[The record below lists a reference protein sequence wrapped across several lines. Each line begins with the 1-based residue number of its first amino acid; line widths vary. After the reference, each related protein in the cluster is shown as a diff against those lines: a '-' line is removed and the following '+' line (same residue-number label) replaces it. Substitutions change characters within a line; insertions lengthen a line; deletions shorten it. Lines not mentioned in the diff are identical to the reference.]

1 MNNDTMKKSELQDII
16 REALLEVIEEGT
28 AEDKKAQDMAL
39 AAEKAQLAALNK
51 KKAEL
56 TSQQVAPA
64 DKPGKDAEVNAINKN
79 MQAAQMRV
87 NKLSK
92 PGMASTELDE
102 MANVGV
108 RYQLSDDA
116 TDEQIAGFSG
126 KKAKILAAI
135 QAAGSAV
142 SKMNIAGDMGYDKQ
156 NPINKDFMELVDAG
170 IIVSSTDQA
179 APRLT
184 NPRPAATATATTA
197 TGDEE
202 LFYNPR
208 GRRDLGN
215 MFTPRELTSLGI
227 SGQEEMSDEEVEA
240 AFAAA
245 KASGEEPEPE
255 IAPTKTSKSSSTISD
270 EDFQDWMEYSKLSD
284 RLKSVKSN
292 LLKTKRYRSTPGDIN
307 DVGSTAR
314 EIKGLTDL
322 KASLEQRID
331 ALVAKSEYLQKD
343 IAKKAGKEYIPA
355 PPIPN
360 PLEDEDEEDDLN
372 ENTLKHRMQ
381 YYAGIKK

>member
-16 REALLEVIEEGT
+16 REALLEVIEEGA

-39 AAEKAQLAALNK
+39 AAEKAQIAALNK
-51 KKAEL
+51 KKQEL
-56 TSQQVAPA
+56 NAQQVTPA
-64 DKPGKDAEVNAINKN
+64 DKPGKDAEINAVNKN
-79 MQAAQMRV
+79 IQAAQTRV
-87 NKLSK
+87 NRLSK
-92 PGMASTELDE
+92 PGVASTELDE

-108 RYQLSDDA
+108 RYQLSDDV

-142 SKMNIAGDMGYDKQ
+142 SKMNVAGEMGYDKQ

-170 IIVSSTDQA
+170 IIVSSSEQA

-184 NPRPAATATATTA
+184 NPRPTPAASTTS

-202 LFYNPR
+202 LYYNPR
-208 GRRDLGN
+208 GRRAGAGS
-215 MFTPRELTSLGI
+215 MFTSRELDSLGI
-227 SGQEEMSDEEVEA
+227 SGQEEMSDDDVEA

-255 IAPTKTSKSSSTISD
+255 MTSVSRSKSASTISD
-270 EDFQDWMEYSKLSD
+270 EDYQDWMEYSKLSD
-284 RLKSVKSN
+284 RLRSVKSN

-355 PPIPN
+355 PPIEN
-360 PLEDEDEEDDLN
+360 PLEDEDEMDDLN
-372 ENTLKHRMQ
+372 ENIKHRMQ

>member
-1 MNNDTMKKSELQDII
+1 MKKSELQDII

-56 TSQQVAPA
+56 STQQVAPA
-64 DKPGKDAEVNAINKN
+64 DKPGKDAEINAINKN
-79 MQAAQMRV
+79 MQAAQIRV

-92 PGMASTELDE
+92 PGIASTELDE

-108 RYQLSDDA
+108 RYQLSDDV

-142 SKMNIAGDMGYDKQ
+142 SKMNIAGDMGYNKQ

-170 IIVSSTDQA
+170 VIVSSSEQA

-184 NPRPAATATATTA
+184 NPRPAATPSTTA

-227 SGQEEMSDEEVEA
+227 SGQEEMSDDEVEA

-255 IAPTKTSKSSSTISD
+255 MVSKGKSTSAATISD

-284 RLKSVKSN
+284 RLRSVKSN

-343 IAKKAGKEYIPA
+343 IAKKAGKEYIPT
-355 PPIPN
+355 PPIEN
-360 PLEDEDEEDDLN
+360 PLEDEDEMDNLN
-372 ENTLKHRMQ
+372 ESAFKHRMQ

>member
-1 MNNDTMKKSELQDII
+1 
-16 REALLEVIEEGT
+16 
-28 AEDKKAQDMAL
+28 MAL

-51 KKAEL
+51 KRQEL
-56 TSQQVAPA
+56 STQQVAPA
-64 DKPGKDAEVNAINKN
+64 DKPGKDAEINAINKN
-79 MQAAQMRV
+79 MQAAQIRV

-92 PGMASTELDE
+92 PGMSSTELDE

-108 RYQLSDDA
+108 RYQLSDDV

-126 KKAKILAAI
+126 KKAKILAAL

-142 SKMNIAGDMGYDKQ
+142 SKMNVAGDMGYNKQ

-170 IIVSSTDQA
+170 VIVSSSEQA

-184 NPRPAATATATTA
+184 NPRPAAAPSATA

-227 SGQEEMSDEEVEA
+227 SGQEDMSDEEVEA

-255 IAPTKTSKSSSTISD
+255 MATATKSKSASTISD
-270 EDFQDWMEYSKLSD
+270 EDYQDWMEYSKLSD
-284 RLKSVKSN
+284 RLRSVKSN

-343 IAKKAGKEYIPA
+343 IAKKAGKEYIPT
-355 PPIPN
+355 PPIEN
-360 PLEDEDEEDDLN
+360 PLEDEDEMDNLN
-372 ENTLKHRMQ
+372 ESAFKHRMQ

>member
-1 MNNDTMKKSELQDII
+1 MKKSELQDII
-16 REALLEVIEEGT
+16 REALLEVIEEGP
-28 AEDKKAQDMAL
+28 AEDKKAQDAAL
-39 AAEKAQLAALNK
+39 AAEKAQIAALNK
-51 KKAEL
+51 KKQEL
-56 TSQQVAPA
+56 TAQQVAPA
-64 DKPGKDAEVNAINKN
+64 DKPGKDAEINAVNKN
-79 MQAAQMRV
+79 IQAAQMRV
-87 NKLSK
+87 NKLAK

-108 RYQLSDDA
+108 RYQLADDV

-135 QAAGSAV
+135 KAAGSAV
-142 SKMNIAGDMGYDKQ
+142 SKMNIAGDMGYNKQ

-170 IIVSSTDQA
+170 VIVSSTDQA

-184 NPRPAATATATTA
+184 NPRPAAAPSAPA

-255 IAPTKTSKSSSTISD
+255 MVAKGKSTSAATISD
-270 EDFQDWMEYSKLSD
+270 EDFNDWMEYSKLSD
-284 RLKSVKSN
+284 RLRSVKSN
-292 LLKTKRYRSTPGDIN
+292 LLKAKRYRGTPGDIN
-307 DVGSTAR
+307 DAGSTAR

-322 KASLEQRID
+322 KDSLEQRID
-331 ALVAKSEYLQKD
+331 ALVKKSEYLQKD
-343 IAKKAGKEYIPA
+343 IAKKAGKEYIPM
-355 PPIPN
+355 PIDN
-360 PLEDEDEEDDLN
+360 PLEDEDDLDDLN

>member
-1 MNNDTMKKSELQDII
+1 MKKSELQDII
-16 REALLEVIEEGT
+16 REALLEVIEEGP
-28 AEDKKAQDMAL
+28 AEDKRAQDAAL
-39 AAEKAQLAALNK
+39 AAEKAQIAALNK

-56 TSQQVAPA
+56 SAQQVAPA
-64 DKPGKDAEVNAINKN
+64 DKPGKDAEINAVNKN
-79 MQAAQMRV
+79 IQAAQMRV

-92 PGMASTELDE
+92 PGLASTELDE

-108 RYQLSDDA
+108 RYQLADDV

-135 QAAGSAV
+135 KAAGSAV
-142 SKMNIAGDMGYDKQ
+142 SKMNVAGDMGYNKQ

-170 IIVSSTDQA
+170 IIVSSTEQA

-184 NPRPAATATATTA
+184 NPRPAAAPSATP

-208 GRRDLGN
+208 GRRELGN
-215 MFTPRELTSLGI
+215 LFTPRELTSLGI

-255 IAPTKTSKSSSTISD
+255 MVAKGKSTSAATISD

-284 RLKSVKSN
+284 RLRSVKSN
-292 LLKTKRYRSTPGDIN
+292 LLKAKRYRGTPGDIN
-307 DVGSTAR
+307 DAGSTAR

-331 ALVAKSEYLQKD
+331 ALVKKSEYLQKD
-343 IAKKAGKEYIPA
+343 IAKKAGKEYIP
-355 PPIPN
+355 PIEN
-360 PLEDEDEEDDLN
+360 PLEDEDELDNLN

>member
-1 MNNDTMKKSELQDII
+1 MKKSELQDII

-51 KKAEL
+51 KRQEL
-56 TSQQVAPA
+56 STQQVAPA
-64 DKPGKDAEVNAINKN
+64 DKPGKDAEINAINKN
-79 MQAAQMRV
+79 MQAAQIRV

-92 PGMASTELDE
+92 PGMSSTELDE

-108 RYQLSDDA
+108 RYQLSDDV

-126 KKAKILAAI
+126 KKAKILAAL

-142 SKMNIAGDMGYDKQ
+142 SKMNVAGDMGYNKQ

-170 IIVSSTDQA
+170 VIVSSSEQA

-184 NPRPAATATATTA
+184 NPRPAAAPSATA

-227 SGQEEMSDEEVEA
+227 SGQEDMSDEEVEA

-255 IAPTKTSKSSSTISD
+255 MAAATKSKSASTISD
-270 EDFQDWMEYSKLSD
+270 EDYQDWMEYSKLSD
-284 RLKSVKSN
+284 RLRSVKSN

-343 IAKKAGKEYIPA
+343 IAKKAGKEYIPT
-355 PPIPN
+355 PPIEN
-360 PLEDEDEEDDLN
+360 PLEDEDEMDNLN
-372 ENTLKHRMQ
+372 ESAFKHRMQ

>member
-1 MNNDTMKKSELQDII
+1 MKKSELQDII

-28 AEDKKAQDMAL
+28 AEDKQAQNAAL
-39 AAEKAQLAALNK
+39 AAERAKIAALNK
-51 KKAEL
+51 KKQEL
-56 TSQQVAPA
+56 TAQQVAPV
-64 DKPGKDAEVNAINKN
+64 DKPGKDAEVNAVNKN
-79 MQAAQMRV
+79 IQAAQIKLT
-87 NKLSK
+87 KLSK
-92 PGMASTELDE
+92 PGIASTELDE

-108 RYQLSDDA
+108 RYQLADDA

-142 SKMNIAGDMGYDKQ
+142 SKMNIAGEMGYDKQ

-184 NPRPAATATATTA
+184 NPRPAATPSTP

-202 LFYNPR
+202 LYYNPR
-208 GRRDLGN
+208 GRRAGAGS
-215 MFTPRELTSLGI
+215 MFTSRELDSLGI
-227 SGQEEMSDEEVEA
+227 SGQEEMSDDEVEA

-255 IAPTKTSKSSSTISD
+255 IAPTSRSKSASTISD
-270 EDFQDWMEYSKLSD
+270 EDYQDWMEYSKLSD

-343 IAKKAGKEYIPA
+343 IAKKAGKEYIPT
-355 PPIPN
+355 PPIEN
-360 PLEDEDEEDDLN
+360 PLEDEDEMDDLN
-372 ENTLKHRMQ
+372 EGIKHRMQ

>member
-1 MNNDTMKKSELQDII
+1 MKKSELQDII

-39 AAEKAQLAALNK
+39 AAEKAQVAALNK

-56 TSQQVAPA
+56 SAQQVTPA
-64 DKPGKDAEVNAINKN
+64 DKPGKDAEINAVNKN
-79 MQAAQMRV
+79 IQAAQIRV
-87 NKLSK
+87 NRLSK
-92 PGMASTELDE
+92 PGVASTELDE

-108 RYQLSDDA
+108 RYQLADDV

-126 KKAKILAAI
+126 KKAKILAAL

-142 SKMNIAGDMGYDKQ
+142 SKMNVAGDMGYNKQ

-170 IIVSSTDQA
+170 VIVSSSEQA

-184 NPRPAATATATTA
+184 NPRPSATPSTTA

-227 SGQEEMSDEEVEA
+227 SGQEEMSDDEVEA

-255 IAPTKTSKSSSTISD
+255 MVSKGKSTSAATISD

-292 LLKTKRYRSTPGDIN
+292 LLKAKRYRGTPGDIN
-307 DVGSTAR
+307 DAGSTAR

-331 ALVAKSEYLQKD
+331 ALVAKSEYVQKD
-343 IAKKAGKEYIPA
+343 IAKKAGKEYVPA
-355 PPIPN
+355 PPIDN
-360 PLEDEDEEDDLN
+360 PLEDEDDLDDLN

>member
-28 AEDKKAQDMAL
+28 AEDKQAQNAAL
-39 AAEKAQLAALNK
+39 AAERAKIAALNK
-51 KKAEL
+51 KKQEL
-56 TSQQVAPA
+56 TAQQVAPV
-64 DKPGKDAEVNAINKN
+64 DKPGKDAEVNAVNKN
-79 MQAAQMRV
+79 IQAAQIKLT
-87 NKLSK
+87 KLSK
-92 PGMASTELDE
+92 PGIASTELDE

-108 RYQLSDDA
+108 RYQLADDA

-142 SKMNIAGDMGYDKQ
+142 SKMNIAGEMGYDKQ

-184 NPRPAATATATTA
+184 NPRPAATPSTP

-202 LFYNPR
+202 LYYNPR
-208 GRRDLGN
+208 GRRAGAGS
-215 MFTPRELTSLGI
+215 MFTSRELDSLGI
-227 SGQEEMSDEEVEA
+227 SGQEEMSDDEVEA

-255 IAPTKTSKSSSTISD
+255 IAPTSRSKSASTISD
-270 EDFQDWMEYSKLSD
+270 EDYQDWMEYSKLSD

-343 IAKKAGKEYIPA
+343 IAKKAGKEYIPT
-355 PPIPN
+355 PPIEN
-360 PLEDEDEEDDLN
+360 PLEDEDEMDDLN
-372 ENTLKHRMQ
+372 EGIKHRMQ

>member
-1 MNNDTMKKSELQDII
+1 MKKSELQDII

-28 AEDKKAQDMAL
+28 AEDKRAQDMAL
-39 AAEKAQLAALNK
+39 TAEKAQITALNK
-51 KKAEL
+51 KKSEL
-56 TSQQVAPA
+56 SAQQVAPE
-64 DKPGKDAEVNAINKN
+64 DKPGKDAEINAVNKN
-79 MQAAQMRV
+79 IQAAQIRV

-170 IIVSSTDQA
+170 VIISSTDQA

-184 NPRPAATATATTA
+184 NPRPAATPSTTP

-202 LFYNPR
+202 LYYNPR
-208 GRRDLGN
+208 GRRAGAGS
-215 MFTPRELTSLGI
+215 MFTSRELDSLGI

-255 IAPTKTSKSSSTISD
+255 IATTSRSKSASTISD
-270 EDFQDWMEYSKLSD
+270 EDYQNWMEYSKLSD

-360 PLEDEDEEDDLN
+360 PLEDEEEEDNLN
-372 ENTLKHRMQ
+372 ESAMHKMQ

>member
-1 MNNDTMKKSELQDII
+1 MKKSELQDII

-39 AAEKAQLAALNK
+39 AAEKAQIAALNK
-51 KKAEL
+51 KKQEL
-56 TSQQVAPA
+56 NAQQVTPA
-64 DKPGKDAEVNAINKN
+64 DKPGKDAEINAVNKN
-79 MQAAQMRV
+79 IQAAQTRV
-87 NKLSK
+87 NRLSK
-92 PGMASTELDE
+92 PGVASTELDE

-108 RYQLSDDA
+108 RYQLADDV

-126 KKAKILAAI
+126 KKAKILAAL

-142 SKMNIAGDMGYDKQ
+142 SKMNVAGDMGYNKQ

-170 IIVSSTDQA
+170 VIVSSSEQA

-184 NPRPAATATATTA
+184 NPRPAAAPSATT

-227 SGQEEMSDEEVEA
+227 SGQEDMSDEEVEA

-255 IAPTKTSKSSSTISD
+255 MAAATKSKSASTISD
-270 EDFQDWMEYSKLSD
+270 EDYQDWMEYSKLSD
-284 RLKSVKSN
+284 RLRSVKSN

-343 IAKKAGKEYIPA
+343 IAKKAGKEYIPT
-355 PPIPN
+355 PPIEN
-360 PLEDEDEEDDLN
+360 PLEDEDEMDNLN
-372 ENTLKHRMQ
+372 ESAFKHRMQ

>member
-1 MNNDTMKKSELQDII
+1 MNNNTMKKSELQDII

-51 KKAEL
+51 KRQEL
-56 TSQQVAPA
+56 STQQVAPA
-64 DKPGKDAEVNAINKN
+64 DKPGKDAEINAINKN
-79 MQAAQMRV
+79 MQAAQIRV

-92 PGMASTELDE
+92 PGMSSTELDE

-108 RYQLSDDA
+108 RYQLSDDV

-126 KKAKILAAI
+126 KKAKILAAL

-142 SKMNIAGDMGYDKQ
+142 SKMNVAGDMGYNKQ

-170 IIVSSTDQA
+170 VIVSSSEQA

-184 NPRPAATATATTA
+184 NPRPAAAPSATA

-227 SGQEEMSDEEVEA
+227 SGQEDMSDEEVEA

-255 IAPTKTSKSSSTISD
+255 MAAATKSKSASTISD
-270 EDFQDWMEYSKLSD
+270 EDYQDWMEYSKLSD
-284 RLKSVKSN
+284 RLRSVKSN

-343 IAKKAGKEYIPA
+343 IAKKAGKEYIPT
-355 PPIPN
+355 PPIEN
-360 PLEDEDEEDDLN
+360 PLEDEDEMDNLN
-372 ENTLKHRMQ
+372 ESAFKHRMQ